1 MIGVIAHSTAR
12 QLVRSKTFV
21 SLIIIYVIAVLLS
34 RVVGWISATDGNIVT
49 ADLVFSLQSVIGV
62 LVAVATGTALVQT
75 EIQQRTLYTILSRPL
90 SRWHFVA
97 GKFIGLCLG
106 LCAGQLIM
114 LLIGILYIWVTL
126 LINGF
131 GFPIEY
137 VFYFFL
143 AGLMIMV
150 EVIIMAAV
158 SMMFTLVSSPL
169 LAAVLSLAV
178 YMLGHAVA
186 TLPQLMNHLEGAQQ
200 WVAAVFASLVPNL
213 GYFTYRN
220 LAVHGYPPDYGQL
233 GISVVYAALWIVLL
247 LSITVMVFKRR
258 QL

>member
-1 MIGVIAHSTAR
+1 MIHIIARSTAR

-21 SLIIIYVIAVLLS
+21 SLIVIYIIGVLLS

-97 GKFIGLCLG
+97 GKFLGLCLG
-106 LCAGQLIM
+106 LCTGQLLM
-114 LLIGILYIWVTL
+114 LVIGIAYIWLTL

-131 GFPIEY
+131 GFPLEY

-143 AGLMIMV
+143 AGFMIMF

-186 TLPQLMNHLEGAQQ
+186 TLPQLMNHLEGVQQ
-200 WVAAVFASLVPNL
+200 WIAAVFASLVPNL

-220 LAVHGYPPDYGQL
+220 LAVYGYPPDYGQL
-233 GISVVYAALWIVLL
+233 GVSVIYAVLWIVLL